1 MMGVGEGIRRIRS
14 LHGLTQEE
22 LGKIAGVSS
31 MAVSQWENDRAVPRL
46 GAVQRIADHFGI
58 SKSEILESEAVERV
72 VGSVH
77 YEVTSLTAPVYG
89 RISAGDALEMLPAD
103 DEAYVIPPIAK
114 NHPNGFFLTVSGDSM
129 DKIMPD
135 GSLVYFDKDVEVRS
149 GDIVAVTVNGDDATM
164 KRIFFAGDTIV
175 LHPES
180 NNPAHRDRSI
190 DASDPDAPNV
200 RILGKAVWHYLVYDD
215 RL

>member
-1 MMGVGEGIRRIRS
+1 MGVGEGVKRLRA

-22 LGKIAGVSS
+22 FGKIAGVSS
-31 MAVSQWENDRAVPRL
+31 MAVSQWENGRAVPRF
-46 GAVQRIADHFGI
+46 GVVERIADHFGI
-58 SKSEILESEAVERV
+58 SKSEILDGEAPAPITGTVR
-72 VGSVH
+72 
-77 YEVTSLTAPVYG
+77 YAVTSMTAPVYG
-89 RISAGDALEMLPAD
+89 RISAGDALEMLPIEE
-103 DEAYVIPPIAK
+103 EAYVIPPIARD
-114 NHPNGFFLTVSGDSM
+114 HPNGFFLTVSGDSM

-135 GSLVYFDKDVEVRS
+135 GSLVYFDKDAEVRS

-180 NNPAHRDRSI
+180 NNPSHRDRSI
-190 DASDPDAPNV
+190 DANDPDAPNV
-200 RILGKAVWHYLVYDD
+200 RVLGKAVWHYLENDD